1 MGGSG
6 GGSWSSPRDNAIT
19 LKDVE
24 ARKNEAAYNAEVN
37 AIIDDALKGYNNRD
51 VETVNKHLDV
61 LEKALS
67 KDIEGFVAMNFGGS
81 VAKHS
86 YVDGL
91 SDIDILVNVADTE
104 YANHDPKY
112 LLSCFSKLIKERLPN
127 TKVSAGDMAITI
139 QYSDGCEVQLLPAIR
154 TQTGVRIAKADGNGW
169 SNVVKPQKFAE
180 KLTEINKSCSGR
192 VIPIIKLFKG
202 AQSSFP
208 KDQCLSGYHIE
219 SLAVNA
225 FKDYKG
231 GLTKKEMFRHF
242 CDYVSKNVTKP
253 VADST
258 GQSVHVDDRLGEANS
273 TVRRQ
278 ISATVSRM
286 GSRLDAGDARHDVGK
301 WGDVLNGE

>member
-1 MGGSG
+1 MSGS
-6 GGSWSSPRDNAIT
+6 GSWSSPRDNALT
-19 LKDVE
+19 LRDVE
-24 ARKNEAAYNAEVN
+24 ARKSEAAYNAEVTS
-37 AIIDDALKGYNNRD
+37 IMDDALRSYNNRD
-51 VETVNKHLDV
+51 VETINKHLNV

-67 KDIEGFVAMNFGGS
+67 KDIEEFVEMNFGGS
-81 VAKHS
+81 IAKHS

-91 SDIDILVNVADTE
+91 SDIDILVNVADTKF
-104 YANHDPKY
+104 ANHDPQH
-112 LLSCFSKLIKERLPN
+112 LLSYFSQLIQERLPK
-127 TKVSAGDMAITI
+127 TTVSVGDMAITI
-139 QYSDGCEVQLLPAIR
+139 KYSDGCEVQLLPAIKN
-154 TQTGVRIAKADGNGW
+154 QTGIRIAKADGNGW
-169 SNVVKPQKFAE
+169 SNVVRPQKFAE

-225 FKDYKG
+225 FRDYKG
-231 GLTKKEMFRHF
+231 SLGKKEMFRHF
-242 CDYVSKNVTKP
+242 CDYVGKNVTKP

-258 GQSVHVDDRLGEANS
+258 GQSVHVDDRLGQANS

-278 ISATVSRM
+278 IAATVTRM
-286 GSRLDAGDARHDVGK
+286 VSRLDAGDARHDAGK